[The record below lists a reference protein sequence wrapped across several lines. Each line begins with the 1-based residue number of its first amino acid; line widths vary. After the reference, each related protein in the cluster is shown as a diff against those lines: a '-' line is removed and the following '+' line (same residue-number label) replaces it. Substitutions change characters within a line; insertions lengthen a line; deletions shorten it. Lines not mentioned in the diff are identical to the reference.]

1 MGKILSINNRI
12 TILQSFSF
20 LFLMITSIVIKL
32 SPNGH
37 RSIAS
42 LIKKYIYISETIL
55 ETRIKHEWRRWT
67 WTNRVG
73 NRVVKIPHGS
83 RRRRGGAEGWHKLQS
98 AEKRRG
104 EGKFPVAFLTGETR
118 GWVIVEAIYET
129 AGRVGGGT
137 TSNFSPGRN
146 ALPSPLW
153 KKNAISCLVRGKGR
167 KALLPLPPLSWR
179 SISPNVRCVSRTK
192 GCCANKGA
200 DERKMRPEIF
210 VVTKMD
216 GEGGWHGLTLI
227 SNSWTRS
234 RREMQ
239 E

>member
-1 MGKILSINNRI
+1 
-12 TILQSFSF
+12 
-20 LFLMITSIVIKL
+20 MITSIVIKL

-37 RSIAS
+37 RSIVS

-83 RRRRGGAEGWHKLQS
+83 RRRRGGGGAEGWHKLQS

-146 ALPSPLW
+146 TLPSLSPW
-153 KKNAISCLVRGKGR
+153 KKNAISCRPSAAREGR
-167 KALLPLPPLSWR
+167 PSFPSSPLSWR

-216 GEGGWHGLTLI
+216 GEGGCWHGLTLI
-227 SNSWTRS
+227 SNSWTWS

-239 E
+239 EWR

>member
-1 MGKILSINNRI
+1 
-12 TILQSFSF
+12 
-20 LFLMITSIVIKL
+20 MITSIIIKL

-83 RRRRGGAEGWHKLQS
+83 RRRRGGGGAEGWHKLQS

-146 ALPSPLW
+146 TLPSLSPF
-153 KKNAISCLVRGKGR
+153 GR
-167 KALLPLPPLSWR
+167 RMQFLASSAAREGRPSFPSSPLSWR

-216 GEGGWHGLTLI
+216 GEGGCWHGLTLI
-227 SNSWTRS
+227 SNSWTWS

-239 E
+239 EWR

>member
-1 MGKILSINNRI
+1 
-12 TILQSFSF
+12 
-20 LFLMITSIVIKL
+20 MITSIVIKL

-37 RSIAS
+37 RSIVS

-83 RRRRGGAEGWHKLQS
+83 RRRRGGGAEGWHKLQS

-146 ALPSPLW
+146 TLPSLSPF
-153 KKNAISCLVRGKGR
+153 GR
-167 KALLPLPPLSWR
+167 RMQFLASSAAREGRPSFPSSPLSWR

-192 GCCANKGA
+192 VVREQGCG
-200 DERKMRPEIF
+200 R
-210 VVTKMD
+210 TKNAAGNFRSNED
-216 GEGGWHGLTLI
+216 GWRRGLLARVDFNI
-227 SNSWTRS
+227 
-234 RREMQ
+234 E
-239 E
+239 